1 MYYYRFTASAPFLGT
16 EQVFYYSYKE
26 KPTERELEYQA
37 NELARDNGEGF
48 EYMVFGWDFDLEEAI
63 TNGEITEEE
72 YEEEIQNYYADCE
85 CSFEEI
91 TEEEYNENN

>member
-1 MYYYRFTASAPFLGT
+1 MYYYRFTASTPFMGT
-16 EQVFYYSYKE
+16 EQEFYYSYEE
-26 KPTERELEYQA
+26 KPTEKELEDQA
-37 NELARDNGEGF
+37 NELARDNGENF
-48 EYMVFGWDFDLEEAI
+48 EYNIFGWGFDLEEAI
-63 TNGEITEEE
+63 ANEEITEEE